1 MFRNCFCPK
10 RFFCFNNGLAEDFRT
25 ISLDDLHIQNDNCC
39 FCYYD
44 AVVKQLP
51 EPFLDST
58 DDLNEILFDNGKKKQ
73 HIKMIFANFSSKVN
87 KRFKFYLFL
96 KVLGNFFSLFKVG
109 KPSYFVALDHL
120 QKKVV
125 ITIRGTESLTDSI
138 TDLQIRAMPIP
149 TTDPSLEWHGHG
161 VCL

>member
-1 MFRNCFCPK
+1 MDFCNIFVYFNWLSFIFYVMFRNCFCPK

-96 KVLGNFFSLFKVG
+96 KVLGNFFPFLRLENRLILL
-109 KPSYFVALDHL
+109 PWIIY
-120 QKKVV
+120 KKK
-125 ITIRGTESLTDSI
+125 
-138 TDLQIRAMPIP
+138 
-149 TTDPSLEWHGHG
+149 
-161 VCL
+161 